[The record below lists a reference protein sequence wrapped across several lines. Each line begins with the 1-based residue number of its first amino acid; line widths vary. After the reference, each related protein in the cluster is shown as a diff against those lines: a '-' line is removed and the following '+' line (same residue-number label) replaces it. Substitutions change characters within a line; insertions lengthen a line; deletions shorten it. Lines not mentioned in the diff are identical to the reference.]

1 MKFEVSLWSKLRQSF
16 IFINERMGIFNI
28 LLAAYIHNDIAVGFS
43 WCTLFFRRYGRTLAS
58 LRKANGFLI
67 IQNSNFIHQM
77 PKFNEI
83 CKGAKY
89 SNTNARQFHETKRS
103 LKEKIKNLELR
114 EKIECDA
121 KNFAYSFI
129 LCQGYCHEFAEYH
142 RKNRGKNGHEICV
155 DCLIN
160 SI

>member
-1 MKFEVSLWSKLRQSF
+1 MKFEVSLWLNTPSSDMINIIESNIFYCFDSSIYKDKRLSNPCGIATMILCSMNLAVREAVAFVIYNAQ
-16 IFINERMGIFNI
+16 IFI
-28 LLAAYIHNDIAVGFS
+28 
-43 WCTLFFRRYGRTLAS
+43 
-58 LRKANGFLI
+58 RK
-67 IQNSNFIHQM
+67 M
-77 PKFNEI
+77 PSSMNV

-129 LCQGYCHEFAEYH
+129 LCQGYYHEFAEYH
-142 RKNRGKNGHEICV
+142 RKNHGKNGHEICV

>member
-1 MKFEVSLWSKLRQSF
+1 MKFELSLWLKLRQSF

-28 LLAAYIHNDIAVGFS
+28 LLVAYIHNDIAVGFS
-43 WCTLFFRRYGRTLAS
+43 WCTLFFRKYGRTLAS

-89 SNTNARQFHETKRS
+89 SNTNARHSHETGQS
-103 LKEKIKNLELR
+103 LKEQIRNLELR
-114 EKIECDA
+114 RQKECDC
-121 KNFAYSFI
+121 KNFAYAFI
-129 LCQGYCHEFAEYH
+129 LSHGYFNEFAEFHKENY
-142 RKNRGKNGHEICV
+142 GKNGHEM
-155 DCLIN
+155 CLNFIL
-160 SI
+160 SSL